1 MNAAHLHLILNHFP
15 VLIIVLSLA
24 LIVWGV
30 LAKKPDI
37 TRVSLIGFV
46 LAGLLVIPVFLSG
59 NSAEEIVESIPGI
72 RESVINQHEE
82 FAEITVWVTLVMAV
96 MSLVGLFIERRF
108 RMFFKKYTLILVLFG
123 IITGGFLGYTGYL
136 GGHIRHPEIT
146 GQQTAQNQPM
156 RTNNHDSNLKNE

>member
-146 GQQTAQNQPM
+146 SQQTTQNQPM